1 MRANRGYA
9 WLISLIASLSWV
21 AESHAQIS
29 QGPLTV
35 RIVDFATVPDSG
47 GNPARMMAMTADPA
61 GRLFV
66 NDQRGPLHLYN
77 TGSGAFEEY
86 LDLNDFA
93 TNPVQSS
100 FEQGFQGFTFHPDF
114 NNSGEDGFGKF
125 YTIHAT
131 SNRSPAPT
139 YAFSSNSGSTSS
151 NTHDTV
157 LLEWSVTDPTAS
169 TYAAGGGIAPR
180 ELFRLEQ
187 PRSNHNSGLV
197 AFNTSIDS
205 THPDYGNLYFA
216 IGDGGSGD
224 DPWEIAED
232 PSNPYG
238 AILRIDP
245 LGNDSA
251 NGQYGIVTD
260 NVFATDPVGAN
271 TLAEIYAY
279 GLRNPQRFGWDDATG
294 NMFIADIGQD
304 QWEEI
309 NLGVNGGNFGWD
321 HREGS
326 FHQNEGSLDNF
337 LNPIAEYS
345 HSNPLVENQPVDL
358 IGNRAITVGEVV
370 RGSGIPGLD
379 GTLLLGDFPTGMIF
393 YMNVDGDPFDGDD
406 DGLLELTLIDEND
419 NPVRLR
425 DLVISGSGR
434 VDLRFSYGIDGEVYV
449 LNKHDGV
456 VRQLVAVPEPSAC
469 LLALIGIAGATL
481 LYWRLRQR

>member
-1 MRANRGYA
+1 MVVRTKLPFLFA
-9 WLISLIASLSWV
+9 LFISTTVGVTLQ
-21 AESHAQIS
+21 AQVS
-29 QGPLTV
+29 QGPLTL

-47 GNPARMMAMTADPA
+47 GAARMMAMTADPA

-77 TGSGAFEEY
+77 AGSSAFEEY
-86 LDLNDFA
+86 VDLNDFA
-93 TNPVQSS
+93 TNPVTSS

-114 NNSGEDGFGKF
+114 NSVGESGFGKF

-131 SNRSPAPT
+131 SNRTPVPT
-139 YAFSSNSGSTSS
+139 YPFVSNSGSTSN

-157 LLEWSVTDPTAS
+157 LMEWSVTDPTAT
-169 TYAAGGGIAPR
+169 TYSAGGGITPR
-180 ELFRLEQ
+180 EIFRLEQ

-197 AFNTSIDS
+197 AFNTSVD
-205 THPDYGNLYFA
+205 TGHADYGNLYVA

-224 DPWEIAED
+224 DPWEIAQD

-238 AILRIDP
+238 TILRIDP
-245 LGNDSA
+245 LGTDSA
-251 NGQYGIVTD
+251 NGQYGIVND
-260 NVFATDPVGAN
+260 NFFATDGDAG
-271 TLAEIYAY
+271 TLSEIYSY
-279 GLRNPQRFGWDDATG
+279 GLRNPQRFGWDNATG

-309 NLGVNGGNFGWD
+309 NLGDNGGHFGWD

-326 FHQNEGSLDNF
+326 FHQNEGSQTGFLD
-337 LNPIAEYS
+337 PIAEYS
-345 HSNPLVENQPVDL
+345 HFGALVENQPGGL
-358 IGNRAITVGEVV
+358 IGNRAITVGDVI
-370 RGSGIPGLD
+370 RGSGVPGLD

-393 YMNVDGDPFDGDD
+393 YMNVDTDPFDGGD
-406 DGLLELTLIDEND
+406 DGLLELTLLDEND
-419 NPVRLR
+419 NQVRLR

-456 VRQLVAVPEPSAC
+456 VRQLVAVPEPSAYM
-469 LLALIGIAGATL
+469 LALIGVVGVAF
-481 LYWRLRQR
+481 LYWRHRQR